1 MSDGPEPR
9 LVKWLSIFAS
19 ATAVFSGVVGLSGLA
34 GWILRVPSLTTWG
47 TAQVTMVANTGA
59 CFVLL
64 GVSLWLLRKK
74 DNQSF
79 AWARKLAAKTA
90 AAIVGMVGLLSLAE
104 HLSRLDLGID
114 QFLLAVPRALQTG
127 TVRPGLMSPIT
138 AGAFLLLG
146 LALLGIDRRTRRGW
160 WPAQFLSLAAG
171 GGATFGVLSFAFDPH
186 IYAAHLSLAL
196 PTAVTL
202 AVFSL
207 GLVCARTEWGL
218 GALLRS
224 RTLGGSLARRLLP
237 AAFIPM
243 LVGWIRWRI
252 TAAGLYS
259 EWSTVV
265 LAALTTLFLLAGLIA
280 WAAEAVY
287 GNDVERRKVEEALH
301 ESQERFRRL
310 LDGVKDY
317 AIYMLDPEGHVV
329 SWNEG
334 AARLKGYRSEEIL
347 GQHFSC
353 FYVPEDRAAGKP
365 SRELQESLEKGR
377 FEEQAQ
383 RVRKDGSVFWANV
396 VIAPMYDD
404 SGVLRGYSKIARDI
418 TERRRAEERLGEQA
432 EKLACSR
439 QALEAQTR
447 MLKLVLDSVG
457 EGLIAADQEGRF
469 LIWNDCANKLMGRGA
484 ADLPSEQ
491 WTPHYKVFLP
501 DGITPY
507 PPDRLPLV
515 RALHGESVQV
525 ELMIEHPERE
535 DRASLEVSAR
545 PMKDAQGNV
554 CGGVAILRD
563 ITQQK
568 ANERE
573 IRELNEEL
581 EHRVVE
587 RTAQLETANKELE
600 AFSYSVSH
608 DLRAPLR
615 HISGFAQMLVEDF
628 GSTLDPGAQHYLE
641 RIQAG
646 TQKMGLL
653 VDQLLHL
660 ARVGRHAVNREASKL
675 NSIVAEVVAILQPE
689 SEGRQVKWVIADLPT
704 LECDPVLVRQV
715 FQNLLANA
723 LKFTR
728 SRAHALI
735 EVSHHEEDGQT
746 VFMVRDNGIGF
757 NMKYVDKLFGVFQ
770 RLHRAEDFEGTGIGL
785 ATVQRI
791 VQKHGGRVWAEGEL
805 DKGAAFYFTLGV
817 GKKGGMKSKG
827 ATAGG

>member
-1 MSDGPEPR
+1 MNDRPEPR
-9 LVKWLSIFAS
+9 LVKKLSAFAS
-19 ATAVFSGVVGLSGLA
+19 TAAVFSAVVGLSGLA
-34 GWILRVPSLTTWG
+34 GWILHIPSLTTWG
-47 TAQVTMVANTGA
+47 TAQVTMVANTAA

-79 AWARKLAAKTA
+79 AWARKFAAKTA
-90 AAIVGMVGLLSLAE
+90 AAIVGMVGLLSLVE

-114 QFLLAVPRALQTG
+114 QFLLVVPPALQTG
-127 TVRPGLMSPIT
+127 IVRPGLMSPIT

-146 LALLGIDRRTRRGW
+146 LALLGIDWRTRRGQ

-171 GGATFGVLSFAFDPH
+171 GLATFSVLSFAFDPH
-186 IYAAHLSLAL
+186 IYTAHLSLAL
-196 PTAVTL
+196 PTAVTF

-207 GLVCARTEWGL
+207 GLVCARNEWGL
-218 GALLRS
+218 GALLCS
-224 RTLGGSLARRLLP
+224 QSLGGSLARRLLP
-237 AAFIPM
+237 AAFVPM

-252 TAAGLYS
+252 TTSGLYS

-280 WAAEAVY
+280 WAAVAVY
-287 GNDVERRKVEEALH
+287 RNDVERRKVEEALH

-317 AIYMLDPEGHVV
+317 AIYMLDPEGHVI

-353 FYVPEDRAAGKP
+353 FYVAEDREAGKP
-365 SRELQESLEKGR
+365 SRELQESLAKGR

-383 RVRKDGSVFWANV
+383 RVRKDGSAFWANV

-418 TERRRAEERLGEQA
+418 TERRRAEERLAEQA

-535 DRASLEVSAR
+535 NRVSLEVSAR
-545 PMKDAQGNV
+545 PMKDARGNL

-563 ITQQK
+563 ITRQK

-587 RTAQLETANKELE
+587 RTAQLATANKELE

-615 HISGFAQMLVEDF
+615 HISGFSKMLVEEF
-628 GSTLDPGAQHYLE
+628 GSTLDPTAQHYLD

-646 TQKMGLL
+646 THKMGLL
-653 VDQLLHL
+653 VDELLNL
-660 ARVGRHAVNREASKL
+660 ARVGRHATQSAGDQVELDGRGSGSDSPAGERRAAGGMGNRRPARGGVRSHSGQADLSKL
-675 NSIVAEVVAILQPE
+675 AGQRAQVHPPPRPRRHRSQPPKGRKRRWATGVHGPRQWHRLQHEVRRQIVRSLPEVA
-689 SEGRQVKWVIADLPT
+689 
-704 LECDPVLVRQV
+704 
-715 FQNLLANA
+715 
-723 LKFTR
+723 
-728 SRAHALI
+728 SR
-735 EVSHHEEDGQT
+735 G
-746 VFMVRDNGIGF
+746 GI
-757 NMKYVDKLFGVFQ
+757 
-770 RLHRAEDFEGTGIGL
+770 
-785 ATVQRI
+785 
-791 VQKHGGRVWAEGEL
+791 
-805 DKGAAFYFTLGV
+805 
-817 GKKGGMKSKG
+817 
-827 ATAGG
+827 